1 MENANGKSK
10 KGVTR
15 RQMIRSA
22 GLAAG
27 VALGPFSLR
36 AATLKQPVDDVLI
49 LGAGLAGL
57 NAAMVMEDAGV
68 AVRILEG
75 SSRTGG
81 RLYTADEKVIPGF
94 PELGGSGIG
103 AHYARIRFAAE
114 RYGVDLVPS
123 RPRTEARKGEL
134 LYHVDGHAI
143 LPEAWASH
151 DVNPF
156 VEDARRAVP
165 LNIFQFSL
173 YQAKDNPFPR
183 GQLSAWQA
191 GTHEHMDVSV
201 HDYLAAKGVPAGA
214 IELAAGTNM
223 SYGTNVHD
231 LSALMGFQINNLIQT
246 FYTGPGALTGG
257 STAGAGGNQQIP
269 LAMARGLKAQV
280 EHNHHVRSIR
290 SKVQYAEVTTA
301 KGQVF
306 RARHVI
312 CTFPFSALRHVA
324 VEPGFQGRQLEA
336 VSTLGYTPVFQVH
349 FVPTRKYWESDGLPP
364 SMWTDGVA
372 GRFMALKNDPE
383 DPGKVTSCLA
393 FVNGTAANY
402 LDKLSADLAVDA
414 VLRSLA
420 TMRPATQGALKP
432 VKVWS
437 WNRHPFYGGAYAYW
451 KPGQISRFASVMSRP
466 WHRLH
471 LAGEHTAVLNRGMEG
486 AMESGERAAFEVLE
500 RLG

>member
-1 MENANGKSK
+1 MENPRSEPK
-10 KGVTR
+10 KGITR
-15 RQMIRSA
+15 RQMIQSL
-22 GLAAG
+22 GVAAG
-27 VALGPFSLR
+27 TAIGSFSLH
-36 AATLKQPVDDVLI
+36 ATTGRGQIDDVLI

-57 NAAMVMEDAGV
+57 NAAMVLEDAGV
-68 AVRILEG
+68 GVRILEG
-75 SSRTGG
+75 SHRTGG
-81 RLYTADEKVIPGF
+81 RLYTADENEVPGF

-114 RYGVDLVPS
+114 RYGVELVPS

-134 LYHVDGHAI
+134 LYHVDGHTI
-143 LPEAWASH
+143 PPEKWSSH
-151 DVNPF
+151 SLNPF
-156 VEDARRAVP
+156 AEQARRSVP
-165 LNIFQFSL
+165 LNVFQFSL
-173 YQAKDNPFPR
+173 YEEKDNPFPR
-183 GQLSAWQA
+183 GKLAAWQSGA
-191 GTHEHMDVSV
+191 HGHLDISV
-201 HDYLAAKGVPAGA
+201 HDYLTAKGVPGGA

-231 LSALMGFQINNLIQT
+231 LSALMGFQINNLIRT

-257 STAGAGGNQQIP
+257 STAGHGGNQQIP

-290 SKVQYAEVTTA
+290 SKGSYAEVTTA
-301 KGQVF
+301 NGQVF

-312 CTFPFSALRHVA
+312 CTFPFSALRHVS

-336 VSTLGYTPVFQVH
+336 VSSLGYTPVFQVH
-349 FVPTRKYWESDGLPP
+349 FVPTKKYWESDGLPP

-372 GRFMALKNDPE
+372 GRFMALKNDPQE
-383 DPGKVTSCLA
+383 PDKVTSCLA

-402 LDKLSADLAVDA
+402 LDKLSADQAVDA

-420 TMRPATQGALKP
+420 SMRPATKGALKP

-451 KPGQISRFASVMSRP
+451 KPGQMSRFASVMSRP

-500 RLG
+500 RLT